1 VHKTL
6 DCHALPAGS
15 LAMTTKTM
23 IFIYVPCQDLDTA
36 KVIAK
41 ILVEKRMAGKV
52 DIMPTNSFSRDNGGV
67 AEVSGA
73 TMIIMTIDKHVQ
85 DIEDIVREYY
95 QDGVPCM
102 ATISLYRLNR
112 DFKDWLIAST
122 S

>member
-1 VHKTL
+1 
-6 DCHALPAGS
+6 
-15 LAMTTKTM
+15 M
-23 IFIYVPCQDLDTA
+23 IFIYVPCQNLDTA
-36 KVIAK
+36 KTIAK
-41 ILVEKRMAGKV
+41 LLVEKRKAGKV
-52 DIMPTNSFSRDNGGV
+52 DVMPTNSFSRENDGV
-67 AEVSGA
+67 REVSGA

-122 S
+122 D

>member
-1 VHKTL
+1 
-6 DCHALPAGS
+6 
-15 LAMTTKTM
+15 
-23 IFIYVPCQDLDTA
+23 VPCQDLDTA
-36 KVIAK
+36 KIIAK

-52 DIMPTNSFSRDNGGV
+52 DIMLTNSVSRVNGGV
-67 AEVSGA
+67 TEVSGA

-85 DIEDIVREYY
+85 DIEDIVREHY
-95 QDGVPCM
+95 QGGIPCM

>member
-1 VHKTL
+1 
-6 DCHALPAGS
+6 
-15 LAMTTKTM
+15 M
-23 IFIYVPCQDLDTA
+23 IFIYVPCQNLDTA
-36 KVIAK
+36 KTIAK
-41 ILVEKRMAGKV
+41 VLVEKRMAGKV
-52 DIMPTNSFSRDNGGV
+52 DIMLTNSFSQDNGAV

-85 DIEDIVREYY
+85 GIEDVVREYY

-102 ATISLYRLNR
+102 ATITLYRLNR

>member
-1 VHKTL
+1 
-6 DCHALPAGS
+6 
-15 LAMTTKTM
+15 M
-23 IFIYVPCQDLDTA
+23 IFIYVPCQNLDTA
-36 KVIAK
+36 KTIAK
-41 ILVEKRMAGKV
+41 ILVEKRLAGKV
-52 DIMPTNSFSRDNGGV
+52 DIMPTNSFSRENEGV
-67 AEVSGA
+67 AEVAGA

-112 DFKDWLIAST
+112 DFKDWLIDVT